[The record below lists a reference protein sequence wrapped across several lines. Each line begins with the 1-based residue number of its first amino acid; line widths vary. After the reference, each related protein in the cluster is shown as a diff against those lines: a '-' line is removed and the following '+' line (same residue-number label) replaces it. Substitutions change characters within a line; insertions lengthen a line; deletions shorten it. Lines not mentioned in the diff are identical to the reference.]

1 MYQISFWSYLKHS
14 GEHMHRLA
22 VVFFYFSIDNKLY
35 YLYNTVRGGGKMP
48 SYTRDMLNDRE
59 PVYIQIV
66 KRIKGDIIS
75 GKLQNGDAL
84 PSRRELAIS
93 LEINPNTVQKAYKIL
108 EDEGMTSTENTAKS
122 LVSVSEEKIKTIKT
136 ELALESALSFIE
148 AMKEMNID
156 EKEAAELLHSIWRD
170 KE

>member
-1 MYQISFWSYLKHS
+1 
-14 GEHMHRLA
+14 
-22 VVFFYFSIDNKLY
+22 
-35 YLYNTVRGGGKMP
+35 MP
-48 SYTRDMLNDRE
+48 SYTRDMHNDRE

-108 EDEGMTSTENTAKS
+108 EDEGITSTENTAKS
-122 LVSVSEEKIKTIKT
+122 LVSVSEETIKT